1 MNKMN
6 KIIDLVN
13 ACESTAT
20 NVHMRERGV
29 DGTLANDVLLHSAR
43 SGYFSARAALEA
55 AVTAQEKQIE
65 QLTKQYE
72 SLKIAYGLMHGS
84 SK

>member
-1 MNKMN
+1 MNNIMKLADEYAMRRQQTA
-6 KIIDLVN
+6 IFT
-13 ACESTAT
+13 ESTQ
-20 NVHMRERGV
+20 E
-29 DGTLANDVLLHSAR
+29 
-43 SGYFSARAALEA
+43 ARAELEA

>member
-1 MNKMN
+1 MNNIMKLADAYAEAN
-6 KIIDLVN
+6 R
-13 ACESTAT
+13 AYPS
-20 NVHMRERGV
+20 NVVVGV
-29 DGTLANDVLLHSAR
+29 DRGDT
-43 SGYFSARAALEA
+43 RAVLEA

-72 SLKIAYGLMHGS
+72 ALKIAYGLMHGS

>member
-1 MNKMN
+1 MNNIMK
-6 KIIDLVN
+6 
-13 ACESTAT
+13 
-20 NVHMRERGV
+20 
-29 DGTLANDVLLHSAR
+29 LAEAMAVAMAGDKDAVALIE
-43 SGYFSARAALEA
+43 ARAALEA

-72 SLKIAYGLMHGS
+72 SLRIAYGLMHGS